1 LVFVHGLNG
10 HPERTWTDQDT
21 RFFWPRDIHREI
33 DGIRVVTFGYP
44 AGVEWSLSR
53 NLMGIHDHAVDLLT
67 LLRNERDS
75 TSSTTPLIFVCHSLG
90 GLIVKEALI
99 SAQNDENFA
108 SIYNCTRAL
117 LFFGTPHRG
126 A

>member
-1 LVFVHGLNG
+1 MPYSERRWYSKILYSLVFVHGLNG

-67 LLRNERDS
+67 SLRNERDS
-75 TSSTTPLIFVCHSLG
+75 TSV
-90 GLIVKEALI
+90 V
-99 SAQNDENFA
+99 
-108 SIYNCTRAL
+108 RL
-117 LFFGTPHRG
+117 LFPFYRMS
-126 A
+126 